1 MQAEMLDSIVPNSL
15 QLFADKGF
23 KVRVIMRCAEPWF
36 VAKDVA
42 TCIEHKDV
50 TTMCRV
56 CRDKDKV
63 VVNYSNLKHSAD
75 LAECFSEQQSPNLT
89 LISES
94 GLYRILAK
102 CNLPKCEPFESWVF
116 DEVLPSIRKTGKYEA
131 HPTVPSYMLA
141 SEEERAIAWAEEHR
155 QARLALEA
163 KEREIKSLQAQKDVM
178 RQEYKSNKDFCN
190 ELIAKG
196 VAVQKNGKPYALST
210 LRSRMSPILQEVSHT
225 YHYSISEETVVV
237 DGVERKTPYYHRDVC
252 DMIAAVITPQWLA
265 KPTTD
270 SITPL
275 V

>member
-1 MQAEMLDSIVPNSL
+1 MQAEMLDSIVSKSL

-23 KVRVIMRCAEPWF
+23 KVRVIMRCSEPWF

-42 TCIEHKDV
+42 TCIEHSNV
-50 TTMCRV
+50 TKMCEL

-63 VVNYSNLKHSAD
+63 VESASNFDSND
-75 LAECFSEQQSPNLT
+75 LLESGNSRVT

-225 YHYSISEETVVV
+225 YRYSISEETVVV

-252 DMIAAVITPQWLA
+252 DMIAAVVTPQWLA
-265 KPTTD
+265 KPTSD